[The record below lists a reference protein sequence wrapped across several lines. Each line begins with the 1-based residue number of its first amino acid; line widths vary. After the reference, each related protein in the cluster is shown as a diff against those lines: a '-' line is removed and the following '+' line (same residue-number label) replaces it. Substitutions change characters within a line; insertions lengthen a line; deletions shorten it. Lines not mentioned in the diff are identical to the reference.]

1 MAWVET
7 TSLTFTARHDDG
19 DTDYA
24 EELLDRLEALSLRL
38 EERFDLV
45 PTGITVVVHPGPWWL
60 NAAHPFLPAVRRA
73 SAPAGR
79 RYLAGWPTTTEVHVL
94 GEAAM
99 EKRAAGEGSL
109 EALRGTAERLYT
121 QLVVAANNGSIPPPW
136 TPSSFRTYLEWAWLV
151 EGAAQH
157 FARQVDLFR
166 AAVIRRLR
174 EGATPTFPPGRRD
187 AILLGGTV
195 FELLEDQRGNEA
207 CELMVSRLKRGGPS
221 ANIEAAFGQ
230 RVRETEDLWR
240 QHLREIAGRS
250 TTN

>member
-19 DTDYA
+19 DTEYA

-38 EERFDLV
+38 EERFDVV
-45 PTGITVVVHPGPWWL
+45 PTGVTVVVHPSPWWL

-79 RYLAGWPTTTEVHVL
+79 RYLAGWPTTNEVHVL

-99 EKRAAGEGSL
+99 AKRAAGEGSL

-121 QLVVAANNGSIPPPW
+121 QLVVAANNGSVPPPW
-136 TPSSFRTYLEWAWLV
+136 NPSSFRNYLEWAWLV

-166 AAVIRRLR
+166 AAVILRLR
-174 EGATPTFPPGRRD
+174 EGAPPTFPPGRRD
-187 AILLGGTV
+187 AIILGGTV
-195 FELLEDQRGNEA
+195 FEVLEDHRGSAA
-207 CELMVSRLKRGGPS
+207 CEQIVSRLKRGGPA
-221 ANIEAAFGQ
+221 ANLETAFGL
-230 RVRETEDLWR
+230 RAREAEELWR
-240 QHLREIAGRS
+240 QHLTEIAGRPAS
-250 TTN
+250 R